1 MTYCLMMLLGVVSV
15 TRWARLFFYICVH
28 LSTAKFA
35 IFCHGRVKLFPNTK
49 LPPPKKK
56 LHHSTVW
63 TFFALICCRNCNV
76 CWKKTENKRK
86 RGWGWSILKIITK
99 WAACKLPG
107 RTHLRRTSGVRQCCL
122 PWRWPYRLRGSETG
136 GTKCYAWPA
145 KRSWSNHRVPLS
157 TKIQFMENYNWNPE
171 MDSTLSVSLIKLWLN
186 KFGLC
191 KILKL
196 IKFTISGFVCVFHPV
211 VLGLNPKHSIHTF
224 SIYSLFYYIYH
235 CIEKRTKINKRK
247 PSLAHFK
254 NNNPHAS
261 INLTNYSVFK

>member
-1 MTYCLMMLLGVVSV
+1 MVHSKNNYQMGCLQASGPYASEAYLRSASMLSAMAVALPVERIWDWRDEVL
-15 TRWARLFFYICVH
+15 RL
-28 LSTAKFA
+28 
-35 IFCHGRVKLFPNTK
+35 
-49 LPPPKKK
+49 
-56 LHHSTVW
+56 
-63 TFFALICCRNCNV
+63 
-76 CWKKTENKRK
+76 
-86 RGWGWSILKIITK
+86 
-99 WAACKLPG
+99 ACKKEL
-107 RTHLRRTSGVRQCCL
+107 V
-122 PWRWPYRLRGSETG
+122 
-136 GTKCYAWPA
+136 
-145 KRSWSNHRVPLS
+145 NDRVPLS